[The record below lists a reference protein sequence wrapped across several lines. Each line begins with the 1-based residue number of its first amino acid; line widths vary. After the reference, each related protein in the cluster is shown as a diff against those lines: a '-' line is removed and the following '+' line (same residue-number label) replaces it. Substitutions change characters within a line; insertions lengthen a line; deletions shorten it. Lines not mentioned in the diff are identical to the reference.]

1 MIKIVEAKKEGHLN
15 QARILFREYEIF
27 LGVDLC
33 FQGFEQE
40 ITELPGKYASPKGCL
55 LLGMDG
61 NKLVGCVAVRPLQE
75 DICEMKRLFVRP
87 EFRGHGYGKILVEE
101 IIKKAHNIG
110 YHYMRLDTLS
120 SLKQAINLY
129 ESFGFKKIKPY
140 CFNPLPDVICWEL
153 KLVKL

>member
-1 MIKIVEAKKEGHLN
+1 MIKIVETKKEGLLN

-27 LGVDLC
+27 LGVDLY
-33 FQGFEQE
+33 FQGFAQE

-55 LLGMDG
+55 LIGMDD
-61 NKLVGCVAVRPLQE
+61 NKLVECVAARSLQE

-87 EFRGHGYGKILVEE
+87 KFRGHGYGKILVEE
-101 IIKKAHNIG
+101 IIKKTRNIG

-120 SLKQAINLY
+120 SLNQAINLY

-153 KLVKL
+153 VKL